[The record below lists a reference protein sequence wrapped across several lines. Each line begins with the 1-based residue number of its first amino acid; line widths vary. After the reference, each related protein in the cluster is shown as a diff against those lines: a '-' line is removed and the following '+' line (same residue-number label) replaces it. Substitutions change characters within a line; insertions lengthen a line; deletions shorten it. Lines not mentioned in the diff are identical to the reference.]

1 MLGLNK
7 ARPTYSEAT
16 SVSFPTDQ
24 TSLVSDSVVPLD
36 SSSSSFCSKSMPT
49 LFFADQTSLVSDSV
63 VPLDSSSSSGL
74 DTAGSSQ
81 GALGGTHALGSVTRA
96 AADSPA
102 QEATSARDVA
112 AAPADGEA
120 DDIPMYTL
128 GSDDED
134 DLAVVSSVEQAREAQ
149 VNNAATAFFCSRQ
162 YGIYRKRVAHATGI
176 SSSCVTCYVVP
187 KPATEHVTQRYS
199 ALETLSE

>member
-1 MLGLNK
+1 
-7 ARPTYSEAT
+7 
-16 SVSFPTDQ
+16 
-24 TSLVSDSVVPLD
+24 
-36 SSSSSFCSKSMPT
+36 MPI
-49 LFFADQTSLVSDSV
+49 LCFADQTSLVPDSV

-81 GALGGTHALGSVTRA
+81 GALAGTQALGSVTRA

-112 AAPADGEA
+112 AAPAGAEA

-134 DLAVVSSVEQAREAQ
+134 DLAVVSNVEQAREAQ
-149 VNNAATAFFCSRQ
+149 VGNVATACFCLRQ
-162 YGIYRKRVAHATGI
+162 CVVHQTRGALLLEPYSWHIACSNLAKRQSHT
-176 SSSCVTCYVVP
+176 
-187 KPATEHVTQRYS
+187 
-199 ALETLSE
+199 

>member
-1 MLGLNK
+1 
-7 ARPTYSEAT
+7 
-16 SVSFPTDQ
+16 
-24 TSLVSDSVVPLD
+24 VSDSVVPLD
-36 SSSSSFCSKSMPT
+36 SSSTLVYSKSMPT
-49 LFFADQTSLVSDSV
+49 SCFADQTSLVSESV

-81 GALGGTHALGSVTRA
+81 GALAGTQALGSVTRA

-112 AAPADGEA
+112 TAPADGEA

-134 DLAVVSSVEQAREAQ
+134 DLAVVSNVEQAREAQ
-149 VNNAATAFFCSRQ
+149 VGNVATACFCPRQ
-162 YGIYRKRVAHATGI
+162 YGVHQKRVALLLNPFLCI
-176 SSSCVTCYVVP
+176 TCCNL
-187 KPATEHVTQRYS
+187 AQR
-199 ALETLSE
+199 LCRM